1 MATAGVLLSRL
12 VLSMAL
18 ALLPQG
24 VRADEP
30 LLYRV
35 EMGDTLIGVAER
47 HLEDPSQWPAVAR
60 LNGVSQPRRLR
71 PGTVLRVPAHL
82 LRGDEKPVSVLYVRG
97 NVRRLNAAGNQGA
110 TVRMGDTLHEG
121 DLLQVGAD
129 SYASLR
135 LQDGSQLHVQAGSL
149 VRVQRSREVPQSRRL
164 RTSIVLEQGRV
175 DTQVA
180 PQRPGSRFDVR
191 TPLAV
196 AGVRGTRFGVSMSAD
211 GSQAL
216 SDVVEGQVAVGVL
229 SSGQSSAVAAGQGAV
244 VRHGRARPVVRPLLA
259 APSLRGLDASPERL
273 PFVLPIE
280 PVPGAAAYRVQIAE
294 DEALTRVR
302 FSREG
307 AVLPVTVPDL
317 ADGHYT
323 LVARAVDADGLM
335 GAEARQALRV
345 KTQPVPPLAQGPQ
358 PDQVLPAGPV
368 ELVCTEVPGAVA
380 YRWSV
385 TRWPAVRAGDQAAP
399 STVLDEPRPG
409 PCRLVVEAIEP
420 GHYQWR
426 VATVVP
432 DASGQPDTGPLGDV
446 SRFRTAP
453 EPAAPEPSIEV
464 GDQVRIHW
472 DGALGTRFEV
482 ELAADAAFT
491 REVQRHELDKS
502 EVSLPMPSW
511 CQPYYVR
518 LRSIAPDG
526 LRSAF
531 SRPRL
536 LNTNPAV
543 CAGDGSAVRD
553 GSGARLGRERR

>member
-1 MATAGVLLSRL
+1 LL
-12 VLSMAL
+12 VLGFSL
-18 ALLPQG
+18 ALLPPLA
-24 VRADEP
+24 RADEP
-30 LLYRV
+30 LRYRV
-35 EMGDTLIGVAER
+35 ESGDTLIGVAER

-60 LNGVSQPRRLR
+60 LNGVSQPRRLQ
-71 PGTVLRVPAHL
+71 PGTVLSLSAHL
-82 LRGDEKPVSVLYVRG
+82 LKGDEKPVSVLYVRG
-97 NVRRLNAAGNQGA
+97 DVRRLHAAGNPGA
-110 TVRMGDTLHEG
+110 AVHLGDTLQEG

-135 LQDGSQLHVQAGSL
+135 LQDGSQLHVQAGSQ

-164 RTSIVLEQGRV
+164 RTSIGLEQGRV

-196 AGVRGTRFGVSMSAD
+196 AGVRGTRFGVSLNAD

-216 SDVVEGQVAVGVL
+216 SDVVEGQVAVEVL

-244 VRHGRARPVVRPLLA
+244 VRQGRARPLVRSLLA
-259 APSLRGLDASPERL
+259 APLLSLDAAQERL

-280 PVPGAAAYRVQIAE
+280 PVPGAVAYRVQIAE

-307 AVLPVTVPDL
+307 AVLPVMVPEL
-317 ADGHYT
+317 ADGRYT

-335 GAEARQALRV
+335 GAETRRPLRV

-358 PDQVLPAGPV
+358 PEQVLPAGPV

-380 YRWSV
+380 YRWLV
-385 TRWPAVRAGDQAAP
+385 TRSSAAHADAATTP
-399 STVLDEPRPG
+399 STVFDERRTG
-409 PCRLVVEAIEP
+409 PCRLALDASEP
-420 GHYQWR
+420 GHYHWR
-426 VATVVP
+426 VATVVN
-432 DASGQPDTGPLGDV
+432 DATGQPDTGPLGDV

-453 EPAAPEPSIEV
+453 VPAPPEPAIEV

-472 DGALGTRFEV
+472 EGAPGTRFEV
-482 ELAADAAFT
+482 ELAADIAFT
-491 REVQRHELDKS
+491 REVQRHELDTS

-511 CQPYYVR
+511 CQPYHVR
-518 LRSIAPDG
+518 LRSITPDG
-526 LRSAF
+526 LRSPF
-531 SRPRL
+531 SPPRL
-536 LNTNPAV
+536 LNTRPAV

-553 GSGARLGRERR
+553 GGGARLGIERR